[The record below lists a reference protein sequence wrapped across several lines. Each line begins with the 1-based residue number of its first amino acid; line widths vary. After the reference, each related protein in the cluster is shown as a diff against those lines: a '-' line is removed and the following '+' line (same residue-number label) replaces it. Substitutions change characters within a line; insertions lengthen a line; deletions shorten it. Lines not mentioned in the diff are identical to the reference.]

1 LSPNGEDTQ
10 WLALLKASSALP
22 FLYKDGVNL
31 TPWLTTKAAN
41 DAIIQSS
48 NTDLVHDMYLDGGL
62 AAPLPVK
69 EAYNRGARDIVV
81 IRTVDENFQV
91 QSEWVN
97 KLKSL
102 VCVSGYCPKTI
113 DYLVQHEQAY
123 QDELDFIANP
133 PSDAR
138 ITQIFAGDKLRSKLL
153 GSTDSDLRYDHKLG
167 LAAGR
172 AFLQQLLLN

>member
-1 LSPNGEDTQ
+1 
-10 WLALLKASSALP
+10 
-22 FLYKDGVNL
+22 
-31 TPWLTTKAAN
+31 
-41 DAIIQSS
+41 
-48 NTDLVHDMYLDGGL
+48 M
-62 AAPLPVK
+62 
-69 EAYNRGARDIVV
+69 V

-91 QSEWVN
+91 QSEWMN
-97 KLKSL
+97 KIKSI
-102 VCVSGYCPKTI
+102 VRVSGYCPKTI

-153 GSTDSDLRYDHKLG
+153 GSTDYDLRYDHKLG

-172 AFLQQLLLN
+172 EFLQQQLLN